1 MNIDHRLGIEMKVPV
16 VELSECI
23 LCEVCVEACPSV
35 FRMNDAG
42 YIEVADFS
50 TYPEP
55 EVEEAIKNCPADCI
69 YWAES

>member
-1 MNIDHRLGIEMKVPV
+1 MKVPV

-23 LCEVCVEACPSV
+23 LCEVCVAACPSV

-42 YIEVADFS
+42 YIEVADLS